1 MKNCYG
7 IVWVAESENTTAAEN
22 WMKMLIVLFFVLL
35 FATSPHR
42 SVFACGLCGVPGSS
56 LERER
61 KRIFL
66 YGYDD
71 VELDLTWEVISECHL
86 EK

>member
-1 MKNCYG
+1 MELCEWRSRRTQQQQKIEWKCWLFYFLFCY
-7 IVWVAESENTTAAEN
+7 
-22 WMKMLIVLFFVLL
+22 LL
-35 FATSPHR
+35 RHR

-71 VELDLTWEVISECHL
+71 VELDLAWEVISECHL